1 MKNPTKKE
9 VIDIIIENVFI
20 RGIELEPFRR
30 NFEESGIYEE
40 LIKLFNKEETEIETE
55 IYESVKFTDQEKRD
69 FIS

>member
-20 RGIELEPFRR
+20 RGIELEPYRR

-40 LIKLFNKEETEIETE
+40 FIKIFNKPEEET
-55 IYESVKFTDQEKRD
+55 YEPVEFTKEEKKD
-69 FIS
+69 FIN